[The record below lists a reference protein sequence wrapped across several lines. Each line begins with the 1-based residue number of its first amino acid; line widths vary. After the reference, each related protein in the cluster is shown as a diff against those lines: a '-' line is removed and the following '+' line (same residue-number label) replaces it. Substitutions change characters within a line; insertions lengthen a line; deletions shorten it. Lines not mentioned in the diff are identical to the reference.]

1 MFNLKDLVSNLIFS
15 QDKKNLEEFLKDL
28 QRTLI
33 KADVDVKIVLE
44 ITRKIK
50 EEFKEKKEL
59 DPNVKRLVISI
70 LYEELLK
77 HIGEGKE
84 LIPISISSL
93 RELTPGKFNIPEP
106 PMDVKRVVK
115 SIDVVFVPGLAFDLF
130 GYRIGYGGGFY
141 DRFLSK
147 NPSSKKIGICFSF
160 QLFSELPHDPFD
172 VPVDYIVTD
181 KNWTRRKEW
190 RQS

>member
-1 MFNLKDLVSNLIFS
+1 LKFQIRHRVRQRRLLLTEDEREKLSRRLIERLSNLLSLIPHAESSLFFYPI
-15 QDKKNLEEFLKDL
+15 KGEPNLLPL
-28 QRTLI
+28 
-33 KADVDVKIVLE
+33 A
-44 ITRKIK
+44 
-50 EEFKEKKEL
+50 EKL
-59 DPNVKRLVISI
+59 LRLGKTVSFP
-70 LYEELLK
+70 K
-77 HIGEGKE
+77 VEGKE